1 MFYRVAGGGM
11 WGKDPLE
18 SVKRDP
24 SEDKIAE
31 VIEDL
36 ETFWKQKTLWVGRRA
51 SLMFRL
57 LE

>member
-1 MFYRVAGGGM
+1 M

-18 SVKRDP
+18 SVKRDL

-36 ETFWKQKTLWVGRRA
+36 ETFWKQKTL
-51 SLMFRL
+51 
-57 LE
+57 

>member
-1 MFYRVAGGGM
+1 MLYKMAGGGM
-11 WGKDPLE
+11 WRKDPLE

-36 ETFWKQKTLWVGRRA
+36 ETFWKQKT
-51 SLMFRL
+51 F
-57 LE
+57 